1 MFVRPRN
8 SNEKSA
14 FDGGKIRLVTA
25 GYQCTI
31 QLLSLPVFYILI
43 MGRFLPQIKFFFF
56 IQIKG

>member
-1 MFVRPRN
+1 MFVRARN

-43 MGRFLPQIKFFFF
+43 MGCFYAFLKIMSRGKPE
-56 IQIKG
+56 